1 MIRVARGADGAVGL
15 GREGRGAYVCRAET
29 CISKAIQGKAFGR
42 ALRVEASSVDWAELE
57 TELLRTIT
65 DSNVES

>member
-1 MIRVARGADGAVGL
+1 MIRVARGTDGTVGL
-15 GREGRGAYVCRAET
+15 AREGRGAYVCRAAT
-29 CISKAIQGKAFGR
+29 CISAAIQRKAFGR

-57 TELLRTIT
+57 TELLREIT